1 MHLYLNFI
9 TFNIYITL
17 FGLTLLCNVA
27 SLNPDIRNVSVYC
40 KVETQP
46 QETQSR
52 VGRIL
57 QEFYRNFTRR
67 NSAHWKFCTQEFY
80 PRNFARR
87 NSTGRKFAGSSP
99 VHPKHFFLLLFF
111 FTYFEQVLCIGMQ
124 NSYGQ
129 ISFFGLRAD
138 LRPAKFLRA
147 KFLKLDFR
155 GQISTGR
162 FPVF

>member
-1 MHLYLNFI
+1 MSKSVLSWLNQVNRLCFVRLKMLRAPMHLYLNFI

-40 KVETQP
+40 KVETWP

-99 VHPKHFFLLLFF
+99 VQSTFFIIILFYLF
-111 FTYFEQVLCIGMQ
+111 WTSVMH
-124 NSYGQ
+124 
-129 ISFFGLRAD
+129 
-138 LRPAKFLRA
+138 
-147 KFLKLDFR
+147 
-155 GQISTGR
+155 
-162 FPVF
+162 

>member
-1 MHLYLNFI
+1 MRRAPMHLYLNFI

-40 KVETQP
+40 KVETWP

-57 QEFYRNFTRR
+57 QEFY
-67 NSAHWKFCTQEFY
+67 SQKFSPLEILHPGILPAEFCPQEFY
-80 PRNFARR
+80 RSEICRFEPR
-87 NSTGRKFAGSSP
+87 
-99 VHPKHFFLLLFF
+99 PKHFFLIFF